1 MDTLKKQLQS
11 VFVDNAPFQ
20 ISESGRKTIVSILPF
35 LSLFSGV
42 LALWGAWSI
51 YNLMSTADR
60 LIDYTN
66 TISRAYGAPESVVSS
81 FSFFGWLSVAFL
93 VVEAVIAFKAYGAL
107 TKKQKSGWDLLFVL
121 ALVNVGY
128 AVVTLFSNVSD
139 FGAFLFAISTS
150 IVGLFV
156 LFQVRSIYDPSAP
169 KGKRQVHA
177 SAPSAHSQHAAVEE
191 TKKSGKTPKTDTEE
205 PETPNKKSK

>member
-1 MDTLKKQLQS
+1 MDTLKKQLQT

-20 ISESGRKTIVSILPF
+20 ISESGRKTIVGILPF

-42 LALWGAWSI
+42 LAVWGAWPI
-51 YNLMSTADR
+51 YNLMRTADR

-93 VVEAVIAFKAYGAL
+93 VVEAAIAFKAYGAL
-107 TKKQKSGWDLLFVL
+107 TKKRKSGWELLFVL

-139 FGAFLFAISTS
+139 FGAFLFAISSS

-156 LFQVRSIYDPSAP
+156 LFQVRSVYDPSAP
-169 KGKRQVHA
+169 KGKRVSHA
-177 SAPSAHSQHAAVEE
+177 TAAHAHSEHAVLEE
-191 TKKSGKTPKTDTEE
+191 AKKAAKADSEKPESSSKKTK
-205 PETPNKKSK
+205 

>member
-1 MDTLKKQLQS
+1 MDTLKKQLQN

-51 YNLMSTADR
+51 YNLMNTADR

-66 TISRAYGAPESVVSS
+66 SISRAYGAPESVVSS

-93 VVEAVIAFKAYGAL
+93 VVEAAIAFKAYSAL
-107 TKKQKSGWDLLFVL
+107 TKKRKSGWDLLFLL

-128 AVVTLFSNVSD
+128 AVATLFSNVSD

-150 IVGLFV
+150 VVGLFV
-156 LFQVRSIYDPSAP
+156 LFQVRSVYDPSAP
-169 KGKRQVHA
+169 KAKRHAHVPTAPAVHGEHHAPAEKPEA
-177 SAPSAHSQHAAVEE
+177 SH
-191 TKKSGKTPKTDTEE
+191 KKIK
-205 PETPNKKSK
+205 